1 MVQCKHYVMSCFM
14 YSRMATCTS
23 FRLCPYDPLRM
34 FSWTVKRPFQVRTA
48 WSFMDKGVK
57 ISTSTLV
64 SVTKGPPESL
74 FRMQIKFPG
83 SPCRARLVGTSQE
96 KATLSPSDTA
106 IGLDVL
112 PTIHFR
118 LENMRGASSISCHL
132 WQFKIAT
139 KHELYIDVNQMILA
153 YICYYQA

>member
-57 ISTSTLV
+57 ISTSTFV

-83 SPCRARLVGTSQE
+83 SPCRALWAPRKRRQRCHQVIRLSGWMFCQPFISVWKICVGQVQSAATCGNSKSQQNTSR
-96 KATLSPSDTA
+96 TS
-106 IGLDVL
+106 
-112 PTIHFR
+112 
-118 LENMRGASSISCHL
+118 M
-132 WQFKIAT
+132 
-139 KHELYIDVNQMILA
+139 
-153 YICYYQA
+153 